1 MIEQTTMVV
10 TNWHYHEPL
19 AIIENEKNIRSNI
32 ALEMMKKTASTKKG
46 IACRFTCRFIHEKET
61 ILEYSGEDSYVID
74 FDEKIDKHELL
85 KMIRNSFS
93 KFEEKF
99 ELRKLTT
106 VLSNKKLP
114 PLNESLIDTDSILPM
129 LA

>member
-1 MIEQTTMVV
+1 MIEQTAMVV

-19 AIIENEKNIRSNI
+19 ALIENKDDIRSSI
-32 ALEMMKKTASTKKG
+32 SLEIMKKTAPTKKG
-46 IACRFTCRFIHEKET
+46 IACRFTCRFTHEKET

-74 FDEKIDKHELL
+74 FDEKIDSHELL
-85 KMIRNSFS
+85 KMIRNAYS
-93 KFEEKF
+93 KFEELF

-114 PLNESLIDTDSILPM
+114 PLNESLIDTDTILPM
-129 LA
+129 LV